1 MYFCL
6 GVNKVLVLVL
16 VIASQAAKSVRVV
29 TRPGIN
35 EAMRRLCCVHNCD
48 NQDVNYDCVNDRGPM

>member
-16 VIASQAAKSVRVV
+16 VLVLVVGRVNASKFKMSSTSGTFVV
-29 TRPGIN
+29 FPSHGGFPRFV
-35 EAMRRLCCVHNCD
+35 MRRALSHKF
-48 NQDVNYDCVNDRGPM
+48 

>member
-16 VIASQAAKSVRVV
+16 VLDCGMVDTYVIGTTAVQ
-29 TRPGIN
+29 RPDIV
-35 EAMRRLCCVHNCD
+35 EA
-48 NQDVNYDCVNDRGPM
+48 QSIQIKIS